1 MAAHLCSRFPPRG
14 RRRDWRFRA
23 ASPGHFAL
31 ARPAPG
37 VAWCCRGDDRFLP
50 RSSRSPRAEA
60 VFYVRQD
67 ISLAGTAHS
76 YSGPDRNF
84 CRLLQNHRPV
94 DSASSRLFLSS
105 RAQFAQRLLRP
116 VSSQPLRANLPLYL
130 RRTCCIRR
138 IHRYLGCSRSGFHR
152 MDSGLAR
159 KIAGGL
165 GQQAAFALARSCFF
179 VPVMPGPRAEDLGAP
194 PVAPPM
200 SPPCDVPATDIAA
213 PATLPNVTAALQKG
227 EKVRILAIGSS
238 STLGYGAS
246 SKDMSY
252 PAQLET
258 ILEHALK
265 GVDVVILNRGV
276 SGEMAEDTAER
287 IRSEVALRNP
297 DLVLWQLGTNDALA
311 RIPPQEFE
319 DTVRSTIRWLK
330 ENRIDVV
337 LVGVQ
342 YTTRLARDANYVAIR
357 DSLQKIAAEENI
369 LYVRRY
375 DAMRFIAQT
384 RANLQLMAGDNFHLN
399 DLGYQCM
406 AEHVA
411 HALIVS
417 LFVKRVRPIHN

>member
-1 MAAHLCSRFPPRG
+1 M
-14 RRRDWRFRA
+14 
-23 ASPGHFAL
+23 
-31 ARPAPG
+31 
-37 VAWCCRGDDRFLP
+37 
-50 RSSRSPRAEA
+50 
-60 VFYVRQD
+60 
-67 ISLAGTAHS
+67 
-76 YSGPDRNF
+76 
-84 CRLLQNHRPV
+84 
-94 DSASSRLFLSS
+94 
-105 RAQFAQRLLRP
+105 
-116 VSSQPLRANLPLYL
+116 
-130 RRTCCIRR
+130 
-138 IHRYLGCSRSGFHR
+138 
-152 MDSGLAR
+152 AR

-165 GQQAAFALARSCFF
+165 GKQAAIALALACLLM
-179 VPVMPGPRAEDLGAP
+179 PVMRASRAEDLGAP
-194 PVAPPM
+194 PAAPPM

-252 PAQLET
+252 PSQLES

-276 SGEMAEDTAER
+276 SGEMAEDTAAR
-287 IRSEVALRNP
+287 IKSEVALRNP

-342 YTTRLARDANYVAIR
+342 YTVRLARDANYAAIR
-357 DSLQKIAAEENI
+357 DSLQKIAADENI

-375 DAMRFIAQT
+375 DAMRFIAQN

-411 HALIVS
+411 HALIAS